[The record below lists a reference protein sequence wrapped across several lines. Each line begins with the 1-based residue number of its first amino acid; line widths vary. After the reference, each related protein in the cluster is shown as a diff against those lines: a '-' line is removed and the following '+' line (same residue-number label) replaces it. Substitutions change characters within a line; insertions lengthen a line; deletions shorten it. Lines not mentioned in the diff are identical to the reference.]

1 MLKHV
6 SVDELTSER
15 IIPNLLNHGISEDAL
30 ELMWRTQARID
41 AKKHKSMRYKRGTG
55 SCVLFI
61 LDFSGSMRGSGII
74 SLKQGVFDILD
85 EFSDH
90 SELGENVAILIFGE
104 ETKFIHYYSNH
115 YAEIKQ
121 SLENIEPC
129 GPSPLT
135 AGFLLSLGGLYE
147 GSSHVKKVG
156 DFLLTARVVLFTDGR
171 LTDFSNED
179 AKENEAEQ
187 HLSQSIL
194 RSLFSVTNDIGSNHP
209 IFCFPVGDNPNYD
222 LLHEIS
228 KQSKGGQVLE
238 INKARWFGKYTLHYR
253 GGDIAYRMT
262 DQTTVDREVLRT
274 VVTSVM
280 SWPTYEEEDL
290 DTIHELLSQRTNI
303 IATQERVTEDPADE
317 YHQEKF
323 ATIPKL
329 GTRVRRG
336 PHWTFANQDSEGA
349 GTIVGHGDLAG
360 TVHVEWDTGLRFPYS
375 IGCGGLYN
383 VVVCDEPRIPDD
395 GFAAVGC
402 LVKRGPDWKWEDQD
416 GGVGSIGTIYR
427 VKDDATVYVRWP
439 SGRNSNYRFGYEGK
453 FDIEVCD
460 PFSPEVIQAVREQQK
475 GAQCFNSDK
484 KRCNDLKGMFNKD
497 DTTKSEYE
505 TKEVTVSTKDSQ
517 VSSESKKLET
527 FKTHSPDTAFL
538 DKSEESFFGS
548 KLSDGNET
556 SYPQNYNSDA
566 VYDCF
571 HWAMEENVSNNNVQ
585 NVHHSAQITD
595 DINCRWQ
602 WLNCNGVW
610 VEYPDYVNSQI
621 NHSLHKRP
629 KASVVI
635 HYQEQSFRIVASKS
649 IQINIESKE
658 KTEIRCKN
666 LNDKVSDWKKS
677 NL

>member
-1 MLKHV
+1 MFKILIRV
-6 SVDELTSER
+6 GGGGAGE
-15 IIPNLLNHGISEDAL
+15 GISEDAL

-85 EFSDH
+85 
-90 SELGENVAILIFGE
+90 A
-104 ETKFIHYYSNH
+104 
-115 YAEIKQ
+115 
-121 SLENIEPC
+121 
-129 GPSPLT
+129 
-135 AGFLLSLGGLYE
+135 
-147 GSSHVKKVG
+147 HVQKVG

-187 HLSQSIL
+187 HLSQS
-194 RSLFSVTNDIGSNHP
+194 
-209 IFCFPVGDNPNYD
+209 
-222 LLHEIS
+222 
-228 KQSKGGQVLE
+228 
-238 INKARWFGKYTLHYR
+238 R
-253 GGDIAYRMT
+253 GADIAYRMT

-303 IATQERVTEDPADE
+303 IATQERVTVDPADE

-323 ATIPKL
+323 AAIPKL

-402 LVKRGPDWKWEDQD
+402 LVKRGPHWKWDDQD

-453 FDIEVCD
+453 FDIE
-460 PFSPEVIQAVREQQK
+460 
-475 GAQCFNSDK
+475 K
-484 KRCNDLKGMFNKD
+484 K
-497 DTTKSEYE
+497 
-505 TKEVTVSTKDSQ
+505 VS
-517 VSSESKKLET
+517 LE
-527 FKTHSPDTAFL
+527 ANFL
-538 DKSEESFFGS
+538 MVMR
-548 KLSDGNET
+548 
-556 SYPQNYNSDA
+556 Q
-566 VYDCF
+566 
-571 HWAMEENVSNNNVQ
+571 
-585 NVHHSAQITD
+585 QITD

-635 HYQEQSFRIVASKS
+635 HYQEQRIVASKS

-658 KTEIRCKN
+658 RTEIRCKN
-666 LNDKVSDWKKS
+666 SNDKVSDWKKS